1 MEEALKRQQ
10 NQGPA
15 QAAVGGQAMQVL
27 QNQLSNTRAQLS
39 REQQECMLQPWYVV
53 YHLAREK
60 DSRILELE
68 EELASKINASS
79 GLNGRVNHLAQMNQ
93 QLQQMNRGLN
103 QQLSEAQRSIG
114 MSLLQSI

>member
-1 MEEALKRQQ
+1 MY
-10 NQGPA
+10 
-15 QAAVGGQAMQVL
+15 V
-27 QNQLSNTRAQLS
+27 TTF
-39 REQQECMLQPWYVV
+39 WYVFNNI
-53 YHLAREK
+53 LAREK

-103 QQLSEAQRSIG
+103 QQLSEAQRTIG
-114 MSLLQSI
+114 TLILQPSASFIILPL